1 MRRLTGANME
11 KIELKDTSKEDVKR
25 LVIYVQGDGVDYST
39 GIKLNRQELYELYR
53 KLREIFKD
61 S

>member
-1 MRRLTGANME
+1 ME
-11 KIELKDTSKEDVKR
+11 KIELKDTSKKDVKR

>member
-1 MRRLTGANME
+1 ME

-25 LVIYVQGDGVDYST
+25 LVIYVQGDGVDYYT
-39 GIKLNRQELYELYR
+39 GIKLSRQELYELYR